1 MSVAKAK
8 HAGTHVVAHVVIPWL
23 LKGAVAVGATVAGSV
38 GLDIGPVAHALHVDS
53 AVEHVAAPIAC
64 AAPITHP

>member
-8 HAGTHVVAHVVIPWL
+8 HAGTHVVAHVVIPWVLRGALVL
-23 LKGAVAVGATVAGSV
+23 LAPVVGSV
-38 GLDIGPVAHALHVDS
+38 GLDIGPVAHALHITDD
-53 AVEHVAAPIAC
+53 AATEHCA

>member
-23 LKGAVAVGATVAGSV
+23 LKGAVTVGAMVAGSI

-53 AVEHVAAPIAC
+53 AVEHSAAPTAC
-64 AAPITHP
+64 ESPIHTG